1 MLSVAPILL
10 SAFLALAGHAHGD
23 AQAAEASSGYRVGDR
38 LPQAEPGNADA
49 TSYRE
54 IRWDALMPPD
64 WDPMRAMKGLD
75 FSKLDDSDPR
85 AMEALERLRSEWSK
99 APVNPQMHGARIR
112 IPGFIVPLEGERG
125 KLREFLLVPFFGACI
140 HVPPPP
146 ANQVIHVVSAKPL
159 QFQSMDTVWVQG
171 TIETF
176 HAPTAMGDAGYRMK
190 ADAVSVF
197 KPSPGR

>member
-1 MLSVAPILL
+1 MVRVATILL
-10 SAFLALAGHAHGD
+10 AGWLAGALTLQPH
-23 AQAAEASSGYRVGDR
+23 AQAAEAKPGYRVGEQ
-38 LPQAEPGNADA
+38 LPQAERSNADSA
-49 TSYRE
+49 RYKE

-85 AMEALERLRSEWSK
+85 AMEALERLRQEWSK
-99 APVNPQMHGARIR
+99 APVNPAMQGARIR
-112 IPGFIVPLEGERG
+112 IPGFVVPLEGERG

-146 ANQVIHVVSAKPL
+146 ANQVIHVVSVKPL
-159 QFQSMDTVWVQG
+159 PFQSMDTVWVQG

-176 HAPTAMGDAGYRMK
+176 HAPTPMGDAAYRMK

-197 KPSPGR
+197 QSPPGR